1 MFFVKK
7 IFLSIVVLISFAF
20 TTKSTAQ
27 SVFDYQTIFVDTHL
41 TTVKQKYQAVLG
53 QHPLVSEEKKG
64 ATGKIILR
72 NVENRTGIF
81 LITLFLLFVFAGIKN
96 TFFRYFSNLSMVF
109 TTINSSKRQLKEQLD
124 NNSRA
129 SVLFLALYFFSVS
142 FIFYLLFLNES
153 FFPSKYISTAKY
165 GICLL
170 ATISFYFIKNGL
182 VKMLAW
188 IFNRE
193 NNYHDYQFT
202 NTMINEFTG
211 LFLFPLSIFLLLFNG
226 KLVSI
231 ILTISILL
239 LVAMNLFKYIR
250 LIGLMKKMLSMN
262 FIHFFLYLCAFE
274 IMPLLVLI
282 KVAR

>member
-20 TTKSTAQ
+20 TTKSIAQ
-27 SVFDYQTIFVDTHL
+27 SVFDYQTIVVDTHL

-53 QHPLVSEEKKG
+53 EHPLVSEEKKG

-96 TFFRYFSNLSMVF
+96 AFFRYFSNLSMVF

-129 SVLFLALYFFSVS
+129 SFLFLALYFFSVS

-153 FFPSKYISTAKY
+153 FFPSKYISMAKY

-226 KLVSI
+226 KIVSI

>member
-129 SVLFLALYFFSVS
+129 SFLFLALYFFSVS

-231 ILTISILL
+231 ILAISILL

>member
-1 MFFVKK
+1 
-7 IFLSIVVLISFAF
+7 
-20 TTKSTAQ
+20 
-27 SVFDYQTIFVDTHL
+27 
-41 TTVKQKYQAVLG
+41 
-53 QHPLVSEEKKG
+53 
-64 ATGKIILR
+64 
-72 NVENRTGIF
+72 
-81 LITLFLLFVFAGIKN
+81 
-96 TFFRYFSNLSMVF
+96 
-109 TTINSSKRQLKEQLD
+109 
-124 NNSRA
+124 
-129 SVLFLALYFFSVS
+129 
-142 FIFYLLFLNES
+142 
-153 FFPSKYISTAKY
+153 
-165 GICLL
+165 
-170 ATISFYFIKNGL
+170 
-182 VKMLAW
+182 MLAW

>member
-1 MFFVKK
+1 VKK

-27 SVFDYQTIFVDTHL
+27 SVFDYQTIVVDTHL

-53 QHPLVSEEKKG
+53 EHPLVSEEKKG

-129 SVLFLALYFFSVS
+129 SFLFLALYFFSVS

-250 LIGLMKKMLSMN
+250 LI
-262 FIHFFLYLCAFE
+262 
-274 IMPLLVLI
+274 LI
-282 KVAR
+282 NL